1 MLAGSARSFAPRKPR
16 LRYVNAKTLGKVRR
30 DMDDMLHQVAMPA
43 QWRTGVVFA
52 SPHSGRIY
60 SDTFMAQTSLCR
72 LAIRS
77 SEDAYV
83 DELLAGVPELGA
95 PVLMANAPR
104 AYVDLNR
111 AASELDPA
119 LIAGAPRGQHN
130 PRVSSG
136 LGVIPRVVAERR
148 RIYSG
153 KLTLEEA
160 QARINAIWMP
170 YHAELATLMD
180 LAFDGFGQAIL
191 IDVHSMPSG
200 THGQLD
206 RPCADIVLGDR
217 YGASAAP
224 EVTDAIE
231 AAFVR
236 AGFSVARN
244 APFAGA
250 YIVQTYGHPLR
261 GRHCVQVEIDRGLYL
276 NEALVEKSE
285 GFGALQQRLAGVWA
299 EVAAI
304 GAREDGALAAE

>member
-1 MLAGSARSFAPRKPR
+1 MLAGSARSFAPRKPG
-16 LRYVNAKTLGKVRR
+16 LRYVNAKTFGKVRR
-30 DMDDMLHQVAMPA
+30 DMDDMLHQVAVPA

-52 SPHSGRIY
+52 SPHSGRVY
-60 SDTFMAQTSLCR
+60 SDAFMAQTSLSR

-83 DELLAGVPELGA
+83 DDLLAGVPELGA
-95 PVLMANAPR
+95 PVLMAHAPR
-104 AYVDLNR
+104 SYVDLNR

-119 LIAGAPRGQHN
+119 LIAGAPRGRHN

-153 KLTLEEA
+153 KLPLEEA

-180 LAFDGFGQAIL
+180 LAFDGFGWAIL

-200 THGQLD
+200 AHGQLD
-206 RPCADIVLGDR
+206 RPSADIVLGDR

-224 EVTDAIE
+224 RVTDAIE

-250 YIVQTYGHPLR
+250 YIVQTYGQPLR

-285 GFGALQQRLAGVWA
+285 GFGELQQRLAGVWA
-299 EVAAI
+299 EIAAI
-304 GAREDGALAAE
+304 GVREGGALAAE